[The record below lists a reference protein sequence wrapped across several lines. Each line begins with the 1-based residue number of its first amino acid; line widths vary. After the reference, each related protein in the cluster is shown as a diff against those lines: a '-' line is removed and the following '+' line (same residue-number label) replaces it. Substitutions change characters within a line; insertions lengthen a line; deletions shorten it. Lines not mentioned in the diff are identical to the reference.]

1 MVLAEKNENVLN
13 WSARKKIALG
23 VARGLR
29 YLHEECR
36 VGCIVH
42 SDIRPCNIFLTHD
55 FDALVC
61 PSSITLY

>member
-1 MVLAEKNENVLN
+1 MVIAGKNENVLN
-13 WSARKKIALG
+13 WSARKKIVLG

-42 SDIRPCNIFLTHD
+42 RDIRPCNIFLTHG
-55 FDALVC
+55 FEALVC
-61 PSSITLY
+61 ASPIIV